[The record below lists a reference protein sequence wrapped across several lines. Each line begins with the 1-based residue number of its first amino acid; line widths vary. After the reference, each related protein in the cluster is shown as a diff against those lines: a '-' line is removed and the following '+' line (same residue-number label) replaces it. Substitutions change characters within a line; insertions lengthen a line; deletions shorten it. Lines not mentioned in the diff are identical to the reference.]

1 MEEIVHQMTLDQ
13 EKALQIQAEKDLE
26 SVKRQKRDDAWYDQ
40 VVYWLNAKDAET
52 ERLRSQCTACTA
64 ELDALRVRLL
74 AVEEE
79 VFPPP
84 PANY

>member
-1 MEEIVHQMTLDQ
+1 MEEIIQQMTLDS

-40 VVYWLNAKDAET
+40 VVCWLNAKDSEV

-74 AVEEE
+74 MVEEE
-79 VFPPP
+79 VFPPSS
-84 PANY
+84 AN